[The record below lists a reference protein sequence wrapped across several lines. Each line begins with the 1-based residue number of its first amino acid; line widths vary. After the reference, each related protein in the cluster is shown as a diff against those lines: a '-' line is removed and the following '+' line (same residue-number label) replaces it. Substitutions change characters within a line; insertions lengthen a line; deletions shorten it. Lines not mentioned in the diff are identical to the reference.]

1 MLNVSEGVSLF
12 GAAVIAG
19 AMNSVAGGGSFI
31 TFPVLVMTGI
41 PSIVAN
47 ATSTVAVWPGTVASV
62 GAYRADIRRERRLL
76 PGLVLVS
83 VIGGLLGAFVL
94 LRTPQRTFDRILPW
108 LLLVATLIFTFG
120 ARMAAWLRG
129 RPHDDKIPAHVGVV
143 SWLLQLV
150 IATYAGYFGAGVGF
164 LMLAMLSLAGMSD
177 IHAMN
182 GVKTVLGA
190 TANLVAIVAFIWAG
204 KVVWPQALLM
214 AAGSI
219 LGGYGGAYYARR
231 VDPAAIRALVIF
243 IGAAM
248 TCYFFL
254 RA

>member
-1 MLNVSEGVSLF
+1 MIDVWQGGSLF

-31 TFPVLVMTGI
+31 TFPALVMTGI

-62 GAYRADIRRERRLL
+62 GAYRDDIRRQRRLL
-76 PGLVLVS
+76 PGLLVVS
-83 VIGGLLGAFVL
+83 VTGGLLGAFVL
-94 LRTPQRTFDRILPW
+94 LRTPQATFDRILPW
-108 LLLVATLIFTFG
+108 LLLVATLIFAFG
-120 ARMAAWLRG
+120 ARMAAWIRG
-129 RPHDDKIPAHVGVV
+129 RPHDDGTQARAGAV

-150 IATYAGYFGAGVGF
+150 IATYAGYFGAGAGF

-182 GVKTVLGA
+182 GVKTLLGA
-190 TANLVAIVAFIWAG
+190 TANVVAIVAFIWAG
-204 KVVWPQALLM
+204 KIVWPQALLM
-214 AAGSI
+214 AAGSTM
-219 LGGYGGAYYARR
+219 GGYGGAYYARK
-231 VDPAAIRALVIF
+231 VNPTVIRALVIF

-248 TCYFFL
+248 TLYFFW

>member
-1 MLNVSEGVSLF
+1 MLNVTDGISLF
-12 GAAVIAG
+12 GAAVVAG

-31 TFPVLVMTGI
+31 TFPTLVMTGI

-47 ATSTVAVWPGTVASV
+47 ATSTVAVWPGTIASV
-62 GAYRADIRRERRLL
+62 GAYRDDIRRERKLL
-76 PGLVLVS
+76 PGLLAVS

-94 LRTPQRTFDRILPW
+94 LRTPQRTFDRLLPW

-120 ARMAAWLRG
+120 ARMAAWIRG
-129 RPHDDKIPAHVGVV
+129 QPHGDGSAAHAGVV

-182 GVKTVLGA
+182 GIKTVLGA

-204 KVVWPQALLM
+204 KVLWPQALLM
-214 AAGSI
+214 AVGSI
-219 LGGYGGAYYARR
+219 MGGYGGAHYARK
-231 VDPAAIRALVIF
+231 VNPAVIRALVIF
-243 IGAAM
+243 IGVGM
-248 TCYFFL
+248 TCYFFW